1 MSYRNPKLNI
11 DAKYAAMTQGLNK
24 YYTNIKNTLT
34 QASKNMQR
42 YKEAQDKANKEF
54 QKRLDK
60 NMTPF
65 DKYRLEKMDEV
76 NKALGDDFVSNGLNQ
91 DMINELEYIRKA
103 LASQLKDQ
111 DLTAAGIDA
120 LILGAKNNVNQLTQA
135 MINLG
140 AADTQVTS
148 GLAVKPNEEGFILS
162 GGPYQDLLELTIDTK
177 EGIGRTNLRNKNR
190 TNNPAD
196 YDLGLGGEYQGVNFK
211 VENGKVDYD
220 DVNVAVN
227 LSNKKLSEAVNTG
240 TQLFNTVKEIEP
252 GLQESFNKSIAN
264 IIEQNPSFVNANGK
278 IDQLKIK
285 KYLNTPKGKEHI
297 ESITK
302 TNGVDVI
309 KNYWRTIA
317 PDSVTDF
324 ENWDSYANED
334 IFTNYLIEQAAG
346 SEPVKGKV
354 LEFSERHPSETSVYG
369 KDDKGNI
376 TEVEYKE
383 LGDVKDTI
391 ETATAPTNLEQGNIP
406 SIVKPKNDP
415 LGIFDTTP
423 EETVVEEVV
432 ETQTP
437 STNTDKGTLD
447 DGEEPYEYGI
457 QNVTYQDQ
465 IDAREAGVDL
475 IELDKL
481 TGKELDDAE
490 TINYERVAEWRSKN
504 PTDEMIEKRIKEED

>member
-11 DAKYAAMTQGLNK
+11 DAKYAAMTKGLNK
-24 YYTNIKNTLT
+24 YYTNIKNTLN
-34 QASKNMQR
+34 QASENMQQ

-54 QKRLDK
+54 QKRLDR

-65 DKYRLEKMDEV
+65 DKYRLEKMEEV

-111 DLTAAGIDA
+111 DLTAAGIDK
-120 LILGAKNNVNQLTQA
+120 LILGAQNNINQLTQA

-196 YDLGLGGEYQGVNFK
+196 YDLGLGGEYQGVNYK

-240 TQLFNTVKEIEP
+240 AQLFNTVREIQP
-252 GLQESFNKSIAN
+252 GLQESFNKSIAE
-264 IIEQNPSFVNANGK
+264 IIKQNPSFVNANGR

-285 KYLNTPKGKEHI
+285 EYLSTPKGREHI

-346 SEPVKGKV
+346 SEPVKGVV
-354 LEFSERHPSETSVYG
+354 LEFEERQEVQSPQMTQVEDVVESG
-369 KDDKGNI
+369 KQSI
-376 TEVEYKE
+376 
-383 LGDVKDTI
+383 
-391 ETATAPTNLEQGNIP
+391 TAPTNLEQGNIS

-423 EETVVEEVV
+423 EKTVVEEVV

-437 STNTDKGTLD
+437 STNTNQGTLD
-447 DGEEPYEYGI
+447 DDEEPYEYTI
-457 QNVTYQDQ
+457 ADVTYEDQ
-465 IDAREAGVDL
+465 LEAMEAGVDL
-475 IELDKL
+475 MEIDKL
-481 TGKELDDAE
+481 TGIELEKAE
-490 TINYERVAEWRSKN
+490 LENKMKVAEWRSKN